1 VSPPVL
7 GAALFAIAVVTT
19 TGARRWVR
27 LGTPVVLRI
36 GRLRVATPEAWL
48 VACVVFWVFFFPTY
62 VVARATD

>member
-7 GAALFAIAVVTT
+7 GVALFAIAVVT

>member
-7 GAALFAIAVVTT
+7 GAALFAIAVVT

-48 VACVVFWVFFFPTY
+48 VACVVFWVFFFPAY